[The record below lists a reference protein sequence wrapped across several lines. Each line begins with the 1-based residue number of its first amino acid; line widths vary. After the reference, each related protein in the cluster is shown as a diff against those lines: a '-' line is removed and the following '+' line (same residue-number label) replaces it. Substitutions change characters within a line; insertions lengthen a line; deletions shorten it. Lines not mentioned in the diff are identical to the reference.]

1 MWLVMFVNLNYACS
15 CVLVISYPFHV
26 LFMQICMCKCLKI
39 IGVCF
44 LVNMLS
50 LEKLDDPV
58 FQTGLSDFGRLN
70 ICFSKF

>member
-1 MWLVMFVNLNYACS
+1 
-15 CVLVISYPFHV
+15 
-26 LFMQICMCKCLKI
+26 MCKCLEI
-39 IGVCF
+39 ISVRF

-58 FQTGLSDFGRLN
+58 FQTGLSGFGRLS